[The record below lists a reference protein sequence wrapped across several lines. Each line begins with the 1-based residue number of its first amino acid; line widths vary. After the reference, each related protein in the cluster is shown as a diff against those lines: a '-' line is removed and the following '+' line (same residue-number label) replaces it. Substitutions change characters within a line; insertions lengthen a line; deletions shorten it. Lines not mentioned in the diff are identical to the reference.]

1 MADLATL
8 GIRVSTQGV
17 SESARELDK
26 LDKAGQR
33 TGNTASKLAGVWKAA
48 FAALSVASIIQVT
61 RGLVRQADQWN
72 TINSRIG
79 LVTKSSAQLLDVQ
92 GKLFSIAQRTGG
104 SFEGTADLYVKL
116 AQSSDRLRENQ
127 AELLQVTELVN
138 KSLVVSGA
146 DTASAAAVT
155 RQFAQALAAGALR
168 GDEFV
173 SVMEGA
179 PRLARAIAEGLDVS
193 VGKLRELAGEGK
205 LTADTVTN
213 ALLRSRQ
220 AIDDEFGKLP
230 LTVGRATQQVENAI
244 LHLVGK
250 TDDASN
256 SSRALARAISDVA
269 RTLSDPATVAAF
281 QNTISLMAQLASQ
294 GVQAATKIT
303 QAFEAARI
311 GRGSLSASDASD
323 AGLRERLNQLNE
335 AIEVGRQWRKE
346 QGNII
351 ERLAGGRDFRAYDA
365 MVAEAARLQQI
376 LDTRANGAARSGNGR
391 GRGVQV
397 DIRMPTPAASTL
409 DTGGGG
415 GKGGRTRER
424 PDFMRDAARELR
436 ELLQAEEAARN
447 QFDQLEATLKGP
459 LAAAAFEF
467 AQKQRELNELAR
479 TGVIDSER
487 LAAAQKNLAAE
498 YDRNVESIKKQLD
511 PTAQLIQ
518 DMQFELALMGMT
530 NKERERAIAL
540 RYADASATDA
550 QRADIGRLADELG
563 RAREVSEFQDDL
575 KGLFVDVGMD
585 IGNAGDALD
594 RFFDRLKQR
603 ALEALADNLL
613 GQLFSTQGSSSS
625 ASSGGGWADAIGG
638 LFSLF
643 KTDSYTGFSK
653 GGYTGPGGKEQPAG
667 IVHAG
672 EYVLNQDAVRGLPRG
687 YLDHLNAGG
696 APVMGGRSG
705 SVVLQ
710 QQFVVQGKLDRATRM
725 HLAQE
730 QGREAQKAI
739 SRNS

>member
-1 MADLATL
+1 MADLASL
-8 GIRVSTQGV
+8 GIRVTTQGV

-33 TGNTASKLAGVWKAA
+33 SGNTASKLAGVWKAA

-61 RGLVRQADQWN
+61 RSLVRQADQWN

-92 GKLFSIAQRTGG
+92 GKLFGIAQRTGS
-104 SFEGTADLYVKL
+104 SFESTADLYVKL

-127 AELLQVTELVN
+127 AELLAVTELVN

-213 ALLRSRQ
+213 ALLRSGK

-244 LHLVGK
+244 LRLIGK

-269 RTLSDPATVAAF
+269 DTLSDPATVQAF
-281 QNTISLMAQLASQ
+281 QNTIGLMAQLASQ
-294 GVQAATKIT
+294 SVQAATKIT

-365 MVAEAARLQQI
+365 MVAEAARIQQI
-376 LDTRANGAARSGNGR
+376 LDTRANGIARSGNGR

-397 DIRMPTPAASTL
+397 DIRAPAPPAALL
-409 DTGGGG
+409 DTGGG
-415 GKGGRTRER
+415 GKGGRTRQA
-424 PDFMRDAARELR
+424 PNFAADAARELR
-436 ELLQAEEAARN
+436 ELMQIEEQARN
-447 QFDQLEATLKGP
+447 QFEALEASLKGP
-459 LAAAAFEF
+459 LAAAAYEF
-467 AQKQRELNELAR
+467 AQQQKELNELAR
-479 TGVIDSER
+479 TGVIDNER
-487 LAAAQKNLAAE
+487 LAAAQKNLATE
-498 YDRNVESIKKQLD
+498 YDRSVASIKQQLD
-511 PTAQLIQ
+511 PTAQLIK
-518 DMQFELALMGMT
+518 DMEFELSLLGMT
-530 NKERERAIAL
+530 NKQRMEAIVL
-540 RYADASATDA
+540 RQADASATGEQIAKIRELANAQYEGEKSAALWDNA
-550 QRADIGRLADELG
+550 QRSLSDSIYDAVSGTKSLKDAVLDFLDSLSRNIMQQFADDWAQTITSSIR
-563 RAREVSEFQDDL
+563 
-575 KGLFVDVGMD
+575 GM
-585 IGNAGDALD
+585 
-594 RFFDRLKQR
+594 
-603 ALEALADNLL
+603 
-613 GQLFSTQGSSSS
+613 GSSNQSAS
-625 ASSGGGWADAIGG
+625 ASGGASSGIDWGSLIG
-638 LFSLF
+638 SLF
-643 KTDSYTGFSK
+643 
-653 GGYTGPGGKEQPAG
+653 GGGRASGGP
-667 IVHAG
+667 
-672 EYVLNQDAVRGLPRG
+672 VRGNKLYEVGERG
-687 YLDHLNAGG
+687 PELLQ
-696 APVMGGRSG
+696 MGGRNYMIPG
-705 SVVLQ
+705 RDGYVQPNAPGAGVVVTQ
-710 QQFVVQGKLDRATRM
+710 NINVQGRIDQRSASQIATETMRKQQI
-725 HLAQE
+725 AQRRT
-730 QGREAQKAI
+730 G
-739 SRNS
+739 